1 MSSSAD
7 DLRGSASEPG
17 AAVAPGTPSPF
28 DRLPGEDVPDA
39 GIAGDAATDP
49 SVPPPATPSWFDAS
63 AFANPSFDA
72 AAYVDDMSAYVSM
85 DALRD
90 ELESYQKHLRKLLV
104 DAVNADYDVFLS
116 LGEGLVDVREVVD
129 AQMEAP
135 IEAFKRDVGA
145 TRAEIVELL
154 NDLREKLRRRAEC
167 AERRATLE
175 LMLDANNVA
184 SKVERLLDQLDAS
197 GDDTTNRVASEPPS
211 HRNKENKETTWTWEG
226 PDSENERSRRASD
239 AQREDSDADADAA
252 FESEV
257 AAAAAAEMFS
267 VTGTVGTD
275 GLDALHSGVAADG
288 PSAAAHAHPA

>member
-1 MSSSAD
+1 MTARIFFSYADRGSNSIEHARAPFLRARGGRTSPPVPSGDVRAMSSSAD

-39 GIAGDAATDP
+39 GIAGDVATDP

-90 ELESYQKHLRKLLV
+90 ELESYQKHLRNLLV

-129 AQMEAP
+129 AQMAAP

-197 GDDTTNRVASEPPS
+197 GDDTTNLVASEPTTRVPAG
-211 HRNKENKETTWTWEG
+211 KENKETTWTWEG
-226 PDSENERSRRASD
+226 PERKTKTNGARLTR
-239 AQREDSDADADAA
+239 
-252 FESEV
+252 
-257 AAAAAAEMFS
+257 
-267 VTGTVGTD
+267 
-275 GLDALHSGVAADG
+275 
-288 PSAAAHAHPA
+288 SAKT